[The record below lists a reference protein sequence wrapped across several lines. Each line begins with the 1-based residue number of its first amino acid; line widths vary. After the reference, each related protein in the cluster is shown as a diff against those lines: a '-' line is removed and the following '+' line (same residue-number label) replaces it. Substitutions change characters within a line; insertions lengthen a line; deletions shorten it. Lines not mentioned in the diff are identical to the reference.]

1 VKIPRITAAGRSLAT
16 GALLGLR
23 RGEPGRLRALDGS
36 MLAGLAGPVDPARAA
51 EFDHLVT
58 SAGVADLAQM
68 MSAGQLT
75 SEELTTHLLARA
87 LRLDPALSC
96 LIALNPSALD
106 EARAADAR
114 RASGE
119 ILPLLGIP
127 VTVKDNI
134 ETAAPM
140 PTTAGAALLAEHTA
154 AEDAPV
160 VTALRAAGAVIL
172 GKANLSEFA
181 GAVVKTPGFS
191 AVGGQTANPYGAGFT
206 PGGSSSGSAVSVAAG
221 LAPLSVGTETSGS
234 LIAPAAFNGLVG
246 MKPSRGVLATEG
258 IVPLVRHQ
266 DSAGPLAHTVADAT
280 ALMSALS
287 GGRVSA
293 DLTAAFLDGIR
304 AGVLRED
311 ILAQRTPFEDS
322 SDNVEV
328 LARIEAGL
336 RAAGAQVIPASVA
349 AEDTGGF
356 ETDLLTVVLGGLTHD
371 TVGYLAR
378 CDVGVATLADL
389 HAYNLRDARHRM
401 PKGQFFLDLA
411 LARNVSADAYDEAAV
426 ALGAVA
432 ERTLEATFEQ
442 AGVDVLIS
450 VTNLHSPLYASAGWP
465 AVTVPVG
472 LRTSGM
478 PTGLTLIGRRGADA
492 AVLGWAHA
500 FEAATRLRVAPE
512 LG

>member
-1 VKIPRITAAGRSLAT
+1 
-16 GALLGLR
+16 
-23 RGEPGRLRALDGS
+23 
-36 MLAGLAGPVDPARAA
+36 
-51 EFDHLVT
+51 
-58 SAGVADLAQM
+58 
-68 MSAGQLT
+68 
-75 SEELTTHLLARA
+75 
-87 LRLDPALSC
+87 
-96 LIALNPSALD
+96 
-106 EARAADAR
+106 
-114 RASGE
+114 
-119 ILPLLGIP
+119 
-127 VTVKDNI
+127 
-134 ETAAPM
+134 
-140 PTTAGAALLAEHTA
+140 
-154 AEDAPV
+154 
-160 VTALRAAGAVIL
+160 
-172 GKANLSEFA
+172 
-181 GAVVKTPGFS
+181 
-191 AVGGQTANPYGAGFT
+191 
-206 PGGSSSGSAVSVAAG
+206 
-221 LAPLSVGTETSGS
+221 
-234 LIAPAAFNGLVG
+234 
-246 MKPSRGVLATEG
+246 
-258 IVPLVRHQ
+258 
-266 DSAGPLAHTVADAT
+266 VADAT

-442 AGVDVLIS
+442 AGVDVLAS